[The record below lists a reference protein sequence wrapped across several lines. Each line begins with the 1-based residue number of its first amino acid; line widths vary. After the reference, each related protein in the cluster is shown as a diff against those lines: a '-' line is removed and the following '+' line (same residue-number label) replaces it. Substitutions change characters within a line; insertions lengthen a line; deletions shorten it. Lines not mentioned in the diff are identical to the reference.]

1 MLSKNSICLGLSS
14 LLLSAN
20 VVAAADCAAYNF
32 GTGVVA
38 GTAGTPC
45 SSGVVLP
52 GTASGN
58 TCSVKCD
65 TNYVALSS
73 DATITCANGASAG
86 ASVSGAPTCVAQ
98 CAAISFGNG
107 GVEAGASSGC
117 SDGQQLAAAGTCTVK
132 CGADYT
138 VTSDVTITC
147 ASDATAGA
155 GATAMPTCTIK
166 QLCSDEDTLTCA
178 TGLAVAAG
186 VRCAGAACTSGEFGD
201 ASKACCVA
209 AADCAAYNF
218 GTGVVAGTAG
228 TPCSSGVVLPGTASG
243 NTCSVKCDK
252 NYVALSSDA
261 TITCANG
268 ASAGAS
274 VSGAPTCVAQCAAI
288 SFGNGGVEAGASSG
302 CSDGQQLAAAGT
314 CTVKCG
320 ADYTVTS
327 DVTITCASDANA
339 GAGATAMPTCTIK
352 QLCSDED
359 TLTCATGLAVA
370 AGVRCAGAEC
380 ASSDFGDTSKV
391 CCKRMCDN
399 TDGGSTDFP
408 SSSCSAS
415 SKIKTSLSG
424 VACAGATCASS
435 DCCDQATCA
444 QITDGSS
451 GGAFDC
457 GSGFNLKSSPA
468 GINCGQTACL
478 TNSDLT
484 EKTKCCNANEL
495 CSDEDT
501 LTCATGLVV
510 PAGVRCAGAECASSD
525 FGDTSKVCCKR
536 MCDNTDGSGTDFPSS
551 SCSASSKLKTSL
563 SGVTCAGATC
573 ISSDCCDQATCAQ
586 ITDGSSGGAFDCGS
600 GFNLKSSPAGINC
613 GQTAC
618 LTNSDLTEKTKCCVG
633 GSCKTFLYCNDPS
646 LNKRGTSFCI
656 DASCSK
662 RIENT
667 AACCNPAAN
676 CSSVSNPDTFCKDE
690 TDFVKPHLN
699 NGLIESASNATCDLS
714 TCCRSQVCDLTG
726 EFKKISGS
734 NIEFKYCVTNKYITF
749 KVVCRISEKCKWF
762 AFGVSNTN
770 GDFDDL
776 VLCHSKEAT
785 SQEKVDRLWVKKS
798 WYQSA
803 LVTSIKSQVVGTCDA
818 DVGVMSFSRP
828 LEAATSF
835 QAAISVSKKVE
846 FKWIQSSVKIGTA
859 QTTALSASEKITLDP
874 IFCSSIKQADVE
886 AFCKHDGYKNGLVEN
901 SGLAIC
907 NADPCGKVDE
917 DKDYKIC
924 CKPAPL
930 PPAPAKEKLTFAED
944 LSSASSLRTAGSLCL
959 ASFGILMSILRIF

>member
-20 VVAAADCAAYNF
+20 VAAAADCAAYNF

-52 GTASGN
+52 GAASGN

-65 TNYVALSS
+65 ANYVALSS
-73 DATITCANGASAG
+73 DAIITCANGASAE

-98 CAAISFGNG
+98 CAAISFGSG

-117 SDGQQLAAAGTCTVK
+117 SNGQQLAAAGTCTVK

-147 ASDATAGA
+147 ASDAAAGA

-166 QLCSDEDTLTCA
+166 QLCSAVSNTCA
-178 TGLAVAAG
+178 TGLVVPAG
-186 VRCAGAACTSGEFGD
+186 ARCAGAAC
-201 ASKACCVA
+201 
-209 AADCAAYNF
+209 
-218 GTGVVAGTAG
+218 
-228 TPCSSGVVLPGTASG
+228 
-243 NTCSVKCDK
+243 
-252 NYVALSSDA
+252 
-261 TITCANG
+261 
-268 ASAGAS
+268 
-274 VSGAPTCVAQCAAI
+274 
-288 SFGNGGVEAGASSG
+288 
-302 CSDGQQLAAAGT
+302 AAG
-314 CTVKCG
+314 
-320 ADYTVTS
+320 
-327 DVTITCASDANA
+327 
-339 GAGATAMPTCTIK
+339 
-352 QLCSDED
+352 
-359 TLTCATGLAVA
+359 
-370 AGVRCAGAEC
+370 
-380 ASSDFGDTSKV
+380 DFGDTSKV

-399 TDGGSTDFP
+399 TDGSGTDFL

-424 VACAGATCASS
+424 VACAGATCASG

-444 QITDGSS
+444 QITDGTS

-478 TNSDLT
+478 TNS
-484 EKTKCCNANEL
+484 N
-495 CSDEDT
+495 
-501 LTCATGLVV
+501 
-510 PAGVRCAGAECASSD
+510 
-525 FGDTSKVCCKR
+525 
-536 MCDNTDGSGTDFPSS
+536 
-551 SCSASSKLKTSL
+551 SA
-563 SGVTCAGATC
+563 
-573 ISSDCCDQATCAQ
+573 
-586 ITDGSSGGAFDCGS
+586 
-600 GFNLKSSPAGINC
+600 
-613 GQTAC
+613 
-618 LTNSDLTEKTKCCVG
+618 EKTKCCVG

-662 RIENT
+662 GIENT
-667 AACCNPAAN
+667 AACCNPAAK
-676 CSSVSNPDTFCKDE
+676 CKSVSNPDTFCKDE

-699 NGLIESASNATCDLS
+699 NGLIESASSATCKGSPCDKETSDLS

-749 KVVCRISEKCKWF
+749 KVICRNSEKCKWF

-828 LEAATSF
+828 LVAATSS

-859 QTTALSASEKITLDP
+859 KTTALSASEKITLNP
-874 IFCSSIKQADVE
+874 IFCSSIKPAEVE
-886 AFCKHDGYKNGLVEN
+886 VFCKHDGYKNGLVEN

-924 CKPAPL
+924 CKPTPL
-930 PPAPAKEKLTFAED
+930 TPAPAKEKLKFAED
-944 LSSASSLRTAGSLCL
+944 LSSASSLRTSSLCV

>member
-147 ASDATAGA
+147 ASDA
-155 GATAMPTCTIK
+155 
-166 QLCSDEDTLTCA
+166 
-178 TGLAVAAG
+178 
-186 VRCAGAACTSGEFGD
+186 
-201 ASKACCVA
+201 
-209 AADCAAYNF
+209 
-218 GTGVVAGTAG
+218 
-228 TPCSSGVVLPGTASG
+228 
-243 NTCSVKCDK
+243 
-252 NYVALSSDA
+252 
-261 TITCANG
+261 
-268 ASAGAS
+268 
-274 VSGAPTCVAQCAAI
+274 
-288 SFGNGGVEAGASSG
+288 
-302 CSDGQQLAAAGT
+302 
-314 CTVKCG
+314 
-320 ADYTVTS
+320 
-327 DVTITCASDANA
+327 NA

-352 QLCSDED
+352 Q
-359 TLTCATGLAVA
+359 
-370 AGVRCAGAEC
+370 
-380 ASSDFGDTSKV
+380 
-391 CCKRMCDN
+391 
-399 TDGGSTDFP
+399 
-408 SSSCSAS
+408 
-415 SKIKTSLSG
+415 
-424 VACAGATCASS
+424 
-435 DCCDQATCA
+435 
-444 QITDGSS
+444 
-451 GGAFDC
+451 
-457 GSGFNLKSSPA
+457 
-468 GINCGQTACL
+468 
-478 TNSDLT
+478 
-484 EKTKCCNANEL
+484 L

-536 MCDNTDGSGTDFPSS
+536 MCDNTDGGSTDFPSS

-699 NGLIESASNATCDLS
+699 NGLIESM
-714 TCCRSQVCDLTG
+714 R
-726 EFKKISGS
+726 
-734 NIEFKYCVTNKYITF
+734 
-749 KVVCRISEKCKWF
+749 
-762 AFGVSNTN
+762 
-770 GDFDDL
+770 
-776 VLCHSKEAT
+776 
-785 SQEKVDRLWVKKS
+785 
-798 WYQSA
+798 
-803 LVTSIKSQVVGTCDA
+803 
-818 DVGVMSFSRP
+818 
-828 LEAATSF
+828 
-835 QAAISVSKKVE
+835 
-846 FKWIQSSVKIGTA
+846 
-859 QTTALSASEKITLDP
+859 
-874 IFCSSIKQADVE
+874 
-886 AFCKHDGYKNGLVEN
+886 
-901 SGLAIC
+901 
-907 NADPCGKVDE
+907 
-917 DKDYKIC
+917 
-924 CKPAPL
+924 
-930 PPAPAKEKLTFAED
+930 
-944 LSSASSLRTAGSLCL
+944 
-959 ASFGILMSILRIF
+959 